1 MSSSK
6 KILSLAYYLP
16 QFHEIEENSRWWGTG
31 FTEWTHL
38 NESKKYFEWQEIR
51 KPIAPL
57 GEYSLLNPDV
67 MESQARMAKEYGID
81 GFLVFDYWFGAG
93 KTLLEKPMQMVLDK
107 QLNFDYCLCWANHTW
122 FNKRENILLQ
132 QQQYLGAADYS
143 AYFQRLLAHFNSP
156 HYIKIN
162 NKPVFAIFNPK
173 EIPDLSVFVETF
185 QSLAKESGFDG
196 LYLIA
201 ENTDETSEHAHY
213 FDSYTRSN
221 ALFKGRSK
229 DNLYSYVK
237 EKLTRKFN
245 FNQLGP
251 FCYDYRN
258 LVVRNHVDTSDHKY
272 IPVVFTGWDT
282 TPRHQ
287 KRGTILKG
295 LDISSFKE
303 HLAKIRQ
310 TLLNRGDSN
319 QIILIKSW
327 NEWAEGNLLEPDNI
341 FGCQLL
347 EAYRNFITSMNE
359 V

>member
-1 MSSSK
+1 MPPSK

-16 QFHEIEENSRWWGTG
+16 QFHEIEENNRWWGAG
-31 FTEWTHL
+31 FTEWVHL
-38 NESKKYFEWQEIR
+38 NESKKYFQWQEIR
-51 KPIAPL
+51 KPVAPL

-67 MESQARMAKEYGID
+67 MESQAQMAKKYCID

-122 FNKRENILLQ
+122 FNKRQNILLQ
-132 QQQYLGAADYS
+132 QQQYLGASDYS

-162 NKPVFAIFNPK
+162 NKPVFAIFNPR
-173 EIPDLSVFVETF
+173 EIPDLSVFIETF
-185 QSLAKESGFDG
+185 QSLAKKSGFDG
-196 LYLIA
+196 LHLIA

-221 ALFKGRSK
+221 ALFKKRSR
-229 DNLYSYVK
+229 DNLYSYIK

-258 LVVRNHVDTSDHKY
+258 LVVRNYIDTSDHKY

-287 KRGTILKG
+287 RRGTILKG
-295 LDISSFKE
+295 LNVSSFKE

-310 TLLNRGDSN
+310 TLLNRNDSN
-319 QIILIKSW
+319 QIVLIKSW

-341 FGCQLL
+341 FGYQLL
-347 EAYRNFITSMNE
+347 ESYKDFITSIK
-359 V
+359 